1 MQFHEVHKQLWCG
14 TGGEAARRVQG
25 RVSSGLSAWS
35 CQPLGG
41 AAFLLLFTVFWEES
55 VCSLSTSLLLSEC
68 QGIPKKSSASSDA
81 DCFEEPNERFFKAL
95 YKVGQVPREEHG
107 EEQWLNFYGQKELE
121 NWSLEGSLGP
131 AVRRAPLQQEI
142 SRQPSNL
149 QKKRVNGASIKQ
161 LLVMLLRGQASRL
174 LREHSEILLHR
185 TGPSCF
191 SDHNKIYV
199 TISPPCPQVTTK
211 QRLLWTCFSQSFNKE
226 LLRVR

>member
-1 MQFHEVHKQLWCG
+1 MPG
-14 TGGEAARRVQG
+14 T
-25 RVSSGLSAWS
+25 
-35 CQPLGG
+35 
-41 AAFLLLFTVFWEES
+41 
-55 VCSLSTSLLLSEC
+55 
-68 QGIPKKSSASSDA
+68 PKKSSANSDA
-81 DCFEEPNERFFKAL
+81 DCFEEPGESFFKAL

-107 EEQWLNFYGQKELE
+107 EEQWLNFCGQKELE

-142 SRQPSNL
+142 SRQTSNL

-161 LLVMLLRGQASRL
+161 LLVMSLRGQASRL

-191 SDHNKIYV
+191 SDHNKMYV
-199 TISPPCPQVTTK
+199 TILPPCSQLTTK
-211 QRLLWTCFSQSFNKE
+211 QKLLFFSSDMFPQSSFNKE